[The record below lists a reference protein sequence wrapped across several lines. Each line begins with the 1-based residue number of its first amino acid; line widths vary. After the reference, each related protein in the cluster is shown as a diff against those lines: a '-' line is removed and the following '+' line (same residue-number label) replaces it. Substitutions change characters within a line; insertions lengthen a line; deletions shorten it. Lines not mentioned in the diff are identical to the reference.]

1 MRYTPLSKN
10 FYQSARAKFQA
21 NMKPGCLALFCSNDT
36 YPTGA
41 DGHLPFK
48 QASDIFYYTGV
59 DQEESILLMF
69 PDAVNPAYREI
80 LFLKETSELIAIWEG
95 AKLTKDHLYNF

>member
-1 MRYTPLSKN
+1 MRYTPLSKT
-10 FYQSARAKFQA
+10 FYTEARQRFSAQL
-21 NMKPGCLALFCSNDT
+21 KPGCLAIFCSNDT

-59 DQEESILLMF
+59 DQEESILVLF
-69 PDAVNPAYREI
+69 PQATIPAHR
-80 LFLKETSELIAIWEG
+80 
-95 AKLTKDHLYNF
+95 